1 MSTSTVGSF
10 VRMPHDNMGDMYGDN
25 SESMPKRATSIVKNP
40 KGSKTP
46 DEPRKDDETCMPGC
60 KVQ

>member
-1 MSTSTVGSF
+1 MSTSTVNSF
-10 VRMPHDNMGDMYGDN
+10 VRMPHDAMNDMYGDTN
-25 SESMPKRATSIVKNP
+25 ESLPKRATSIVKNP
-40 KGSKTP
+40 KGGKTP